1 MCSAVLAFVSSEA
14 GVTGGLV
21 CALVADFCVDEAGV
35 GDVISGLLVL
45 SVVVAV
51 LVAVLVAIV
60 VVVVVAVV
68 VSVSDSDLLM
78 IAGAVAGTSDMAEGL
93 ALRLSASGCESKAV
107 DEGVVVVADG
117 LASSFG
123 CLFSTARTKVASS
136 VAIGLIF

>member
-14 GVTGGLV
+14 GVTGWLV
-21 CALVADFCVDEAGV
+21 YALVADFCVDEAGV

-51 LVAVLVAIV
+51 
-60 VVVVVAVV
+60 V
-68 VSVSDSDLLM
+68 VSVSDADPLM
-78 IAGAVAGTSDMAEGL
+78 IAGTVAGTSDMAEGL

>member
-51 LVAVLVAIV
+51 LVAIVDV